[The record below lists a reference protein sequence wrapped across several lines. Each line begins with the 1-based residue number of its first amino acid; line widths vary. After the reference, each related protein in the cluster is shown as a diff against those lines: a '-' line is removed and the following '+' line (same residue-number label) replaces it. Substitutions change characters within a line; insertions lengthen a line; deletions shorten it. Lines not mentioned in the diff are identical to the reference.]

1 MFQKI
6 ESINEYRN
14 LIFHCEKSKKQMEL
28 IIVKQVIFA
37 IDLFVKRAHESS
49 LFTAFCSLKTINDLS
64 VFPGNCLIQD
74 NSI

>member
-6 ESINEYRN
+6 KSINEFRN

-37 IDLFVKRAHESS
+37 IDLFVKKGTRILIIHSF
-49 LFTAFCSLKTINDLS
+49 LFAENDK
-64 VFPGNCLIQD
+64 
-74 NSI
+74 